1 MDDSLN
7 IRQLVDQALD
17 YLRGAW
23 RFRWLA
29 FAVAALV
36 CLSGWF
42 VVLRMTDYYQAGA
55 GVFVDTQTMLREVT
69 RGLTLEPNVDT
80 QISRVRQMML
90 SGPNLWK
97 VARDVGVINDDTPPA
112 QAERLVDSL
121 AQRLV
126 VDGGGTGGS
135 GSAYFISFQDPDP
148 QVALHVVE
156 DLLNTF
162 VEDTLGGKISSS
174 EKAQEFLMAQI
185 AEYERRLSE
194 AEARLADFKKEYVGL
209 MPGSQGDF
217 FNRLQ
222 DALTA
227 MQEVEAQLNLALQER
242 ATLQRQL
249 DSQTPYLSPDEM
261 ARAAVAESLN
271 SRKLDEARVR
281 LAELL
286 VDFKDAHPEVVAV
299 RETIRDLEQR
309 QVEEL
314 EAARRGNLGAAGNAG
329 LAANPVYRQ
338 IQLDF
343 NQNEVRVSSLQAELA
358 NKRKEV
364 AQLRAQ
370 VDIAP
375 TVEAKYAQ
383 LNRDYSITKDQ
394 YQALLQRLDRTQLG
408 EVAEEEGA
416 VQFEVINPPSVS
428 AEPVAPDRL
437 PMIAGIL
444 VLAIGAGAG
453 GAFLLH
459 LLNPVYSTPSLLE
472 AAIGVPVIGVV
483 PLTWLDKHR
492 AAFRRNIVHYASAV
506 AVLVL
511 LAVVVMTQ
519 EGPLVRLLQG
529 GFL

>member
-1 MDDSLN
+1 MDDTLN
-7 IRQLVDQALD
+7 IRQIVDQALD
-17 YLRGAW
+17 HLKGAW

-29 FAVAALV
+29 FAVAAVV
-36 CLSGWF
+36 CLVGWF
-42 VVLRMTDYYQAGA
+42 AVLRMTDYYQAGA

-69 RGLTLEPNVDT
+69 KGLTLESNVDT

-90 SGPNLWK
+90 SGPNMWK
-97 VARDVGVINDDTPPA
+97 VAKDVGMINDDTPRA
-112 QAERLVDSL
+112 EAERRLASL
-121 AQRLV
+121 SQRLSL
-126 VDGGGTGGS
+126 DGGGTGGS
-135 GSAYFISFQDPDP
+135 GSAYFISYQDPDP
-148 QVALHVVE
+148 DVALQVVE
-156 DLLNTF
+156 NLLNTF
-162 VEDTLGGKISSS
+162 VEDTLGGKLSNS
-174 EKAQEFLMAQI
+174 EKAQDFLTSQI

-194 AEARLADFKKEYVGL
+194 AETRLAEFKKQYVGL

-217 FNRLQ
+217 FNRMQ
-222 DALTA
+222 NALTA
-227 MQEVEAQLNLALQER
+227 MQEGEAQLNLALQER

-249 DSQTPYLSPDEM
+249 DSQTPFLSPDEM
-261 ARAAVAESLN
+261 ARASVAESLN
-271 SRKLDEARVR
+271 SRKLEEAKSR

-286 VDFKDAHPEVVAV
+286 VDFKDAHPEVVAL
-299 RETIRDLEQR
+299 RETIRDLERR
-309 QVEEL
+309 QAEEL
-314 EAARRGNLGAAGNAG
+314 EAARRGNTGAVANAG

-338 IQLDF
+338 IQLDY
-343 NQNEVRVSSLQAELA
+343 NQNEVKVSSLQAELA
-358 NKRKEV
+358 NKRTEV

-375 TVEAKYAQ
+375 TVEAKFAQ

-416 VQFEVINPPSVS
+416 VQFEVINPPGVS
-428 AEPVAPDRL
+428 AGPVEPDRL

-444 VLAIGAGAG
+444 VIAIGVGAG

-472 AAIGVPVIGVV
+472 SAIGVPVIGVV
-483 PLTWLDKHR
+483 PLTWLDQHR
-492 AAFRRNIVHYASAV
+492 AAFRRKIVHYASAM
-506 AVLVL
+506 AALVL